1 MKKTLVML
9 SLCAL
14 FFGCTTDWGD
24 PTTRNYPI
32 SGPFT
37 SLEVSDAFQVTV
49 SDQVSDVVVTVGELA
64 HDNVEVKV
72 VNGKLHIGFTSMRF
86 NLYDGVATA
95 IIPAAVLR
103 DLSLSGASSYTG
115 DLSGDDVDID
125 LSGASAFTGN
135 VVANKIDFDLSGAS
149 SCRGNVEAENIDVDL
164 SGASSV
170 NIGGNCH
177 SLMKIGLS
185 GGSELRAAA
194 LNASAVRGNMSGGSY
209 ADVTCCSALNVEL
222 SGGSTLVYGVVSD
235 DCHPDVNCPS
245 SGGSN
250 VRPR

>member
-1 MKKTLVML
+1 MKNIVILL
-9 SLCAL
+9 SLSIL
-14 FFGCTTDWGD
+14 FFGCTKDWGV

-49 SDQVSDVVVTVGELA
+49 SDQVSDVVVTVGDLA
-64 HDNVEVKV
+64 HKYVEVKV
-72 VNGKLHIGFTSMRF
+72 VDGKLYIGFTSMRF
-86 NLYDGVATA
+86 NLYNGVATA
-95 IIPAAVLR
+95 IIPAAILS

-115 DLSGDDVDID
+115 DLSGDDVDVD

-135 VVANKIDFDLSGAS
+135 VVADKIDFDLSGAS
-149 SCRGNVEAENIDVDL
+149 SCRGTVEAENIDVDL

-170 NIGGNCH
+170 NIGGNCQ

-194 LNASAVRGNMSGGSY
+194 LDASAVRGNMSGGSY

-222 SGGSTLVYGVVSD
+222 SGGSTLVYGTVSNE
-235 DCHPDVNCPS
+235 CHPDVNCPS
-245 SGGSN
+245 SGGSI